1 VNRKGQNK
9 VNNVEDYNEVVK
21 GTEGYVRN
29 MQEYGDGEGV
39 SMRGHVDEITELWW
53 DVGMTCELDLTEC
66 TKEVINI
73 PHMENNDQYLG
84 TYPVVSWQDDEGRRW
99 VRTRD
104 AEFAGGF

>member
-1 VNRKGQNK
+1 

-73 PHMENNDQYLG
+73 PHMENNDRGRTMKGAGGCAHG
-84 TYPVVSWQDDEGRRW
+84 TRSSQVVSDTNHIGSVE
-99 VRTRD
+99 RTVQ
-104 AEFAGGF
+104 